1 MSGVPMRITEIF
13 FSIQGE
19 SSYAGLPCAFVRTTG
34 CDLRCT
40 WCDSE
45 YTFTGGTHMSV
56 EEILEQIR
64 AYPTRLVELTGGEPL
79 LQKDIYELAGR
90 LLDEGYTVLIETG
103 GHRDVSRLDPRI
115 IKVLDIKCP
124 GSGMVEKNLWSNLD
138 HITRRDEVKFVLA
151 DLADYF
157 WAREILRI
165 YRLEQRTN
173 VLFSTVFGVAQ
184 RPIVERL
191 LADGLQVR
199 FQAQLHKLIW
209 PADMRGV

>member
-1 MSGVPMRITEIF
+1 MSVVPMRITEIF

-56 EEILEQIR
+56 EEILERIR

-124 GSGMVEKNLWSNLD
+124 GSGMVEKTCGQTSTTSPAAMKSSSCWPTWPITSGRAKSCAFTGSNNGRMSCFQRSL
-138 HITRRDEVKFVLA
+138 V
-151 DLADYF
+151 
-157 WAREILRI
+157 WNSG
-165 YRLEQRTN
+165 RLSSGCWQMGFRSVSRPSCTN
-173 VLFSTVFGVAQ
+173 
-184 RPIVERL
+184 
-191 LADGLQVR
+191 
-199 FQAQLHKLIW
+199 
-209 PADMRGV
+209 